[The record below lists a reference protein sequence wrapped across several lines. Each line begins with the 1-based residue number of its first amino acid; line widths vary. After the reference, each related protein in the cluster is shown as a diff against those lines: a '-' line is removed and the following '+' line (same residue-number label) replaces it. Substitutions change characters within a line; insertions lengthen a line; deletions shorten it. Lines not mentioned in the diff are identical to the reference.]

1 MSHWIADFFRQNEW
15 ANLALIE
22 VCRPLTEEQLDAT
35 VPGTFGSIRDTLMHI
50 VSAEG
55 GYAFRLGH
63 EPSPRLL
70 RGAAWPGFDALA
82 GMVSAAADSLVA
94 AADTDPTRMI
104 RVGGD
109 DGAFDV
115 EAEVIL
121 IQAFHHG
128 TEHRGQVCAILT
140 SLGIIPPELS
150 SWEWGLAVG
159 RMRSV

>member
-1 MSHWIADFFRQNEW
+1 MTTWTSDFFRQNEW

-22 VCRPLTEEQLDAT
+22 VCRPLSDEQLDAT
-35 VPGTFGSIRDTLMHI
+35 VPGTYGSVRDTLVHV

-63 EPSPRLL
+63 EPAPRLM

-82 GMVSAAADSLVA
+82 QMVSAAADALVA
-94 AADTDPTRMI
+94 AADTDPTRVI
-104 RVGGD
+104 RVGAD
-109 DGAFDV
+109 DEPFDV
-115 EAEVIL
+115 EAGVIL